1 VKPLAAGDPAPPFRL
16 PTAAGGTLD
25 TRALLGRHWLLSFHR
40 YAT

>member
-1 VKPLAAGDPAPPFRL
+1 MGKLKVGDQAPHFSL
-16 PTAAGGTLD
+16 PTAAGELLD